1 MISIKTNLKNINWLK
16 YIVEQFKNI
25 NLANFEIEVI
35 GIDEKEKFT
44 NVIFY
49 TDTYKQNSLNIFNS
63 NEVLSNKNI
72 KYLKE
77 NLYILENTDSK
88 HGFEL

>member
-49 TDTYKQNSLNIFNS
+49 TDTYKQNSLNIF
-63 NEVLSNKNI
+63 KTHT
-72 KYLKE
+72 
-77 NLYILENTDSK
+77 YIN
-88 HGFEL
+88 GFVAQSC